1 MIMKIVLY
9 VYKYIFINIL
19 KWNVGGGLMNIWL
32 RLQQTLYTKCI
43 SESVFGLLSPFW
55 FCFLLLSFFCCA
67 KIPAW
72 CWFCCFLVSCYR
84 LAKARPKV
92 WRPPRLS
99 PRRRSDLPRRAVWQT
114 AAGARRAR
122 PADAAVAGRERGS
135 PSSRLSPGDVPLCG
149 SETPLCW
156 AVCSAQVWTLVSRP
170 CITLYL
176 SSAEGWGGGA
186 YVGMNSLCCLFFC
199 PTLHARMMLTLTVC
213 TWMWHLLSWYFI
225 KACLGWTCPF
235 ALRNVGIHLFISNT
249 AEACR
254 SFFPSL
260 VFYYINCPPLKC
272 TKSFSL
278 LYIVC

>member
-1 MIMKIVLY
+1 MEC
-9 VYKYIFINIL
+9 
-19 KWNVGGGLMNIWL
+19 WGGTDEYLAEAATD
-32 RLQQTLYTKCI
+32 TLYKMHFWECVWFVKSLLI
-43 SESVFGLLSPFW
+43 LFLAVEFFLLCKDPCLMLILLFPGKLLSSGQSQTQSVKTPPSLTSPALGSPAARCLTDCCRSSASAPRW
-55 FCFLLLSFFCCA
+55 RCSGWEGEREPLLAS
-67 KIPAW
+67 
-72 CWFCCFLVSCYR
+72 VTGR
-84 LAKARPKV
+84 
-92 WRPPRLS
+92 
-99 PRRRSDLPRRAVWQT
+99 
-114 AAGARRAR
+114 R
-122 PADAAVAGRERGS
+122 PALWEWDATLLGCLLRSSLNTSVTALHHFVSELSRG
-135 PSSRLSPGDVPLCG
+135 
-149 SETPLCW
+149 
-156 AVCSAQVWTLVSRP
+156 
-170 CITLYL
+170 I
-176 SSAEGWGGGA
+176 WGGGEWT